1 MTAIVLSVAM
11 VSVVAIQLGIV
22 FLILNRLIT
31 GHWWTRSGSAR
42 AVNTGFHRLR
52 LDTVRLL
59 RQQQRI
65 AGDTKDSS
73 ERDLLIRLWNVQ
85 QNLESEDRETAAEA
99 LQWFQWEV
107 FRARVQGALSRQA
120 SIRLIEDA
128 QALSEEI
135 QARDHLV
142 DGRKP
147 SAAE

>member
-1 MTAIVLSVAM
+1 MTAIVLSMAM

-31 GHWWTRSGSAR
+31 GHWWTQPGSTR
-42 AVNTGFHRLR
+42 AVNLGLRRLR
-52 LDTVRLL
+52 ADTLRLL
-59 RQQQRI
+59 RQQQRV
-65 AGDTKDSS
+65 AGDTNGAS

-99 LQWFQWEV
+99 VQWFQWEV

-120 SIRLIEDA
+120 AAQLIDDA
-128 QALSEEI
+128 QMLCEEL